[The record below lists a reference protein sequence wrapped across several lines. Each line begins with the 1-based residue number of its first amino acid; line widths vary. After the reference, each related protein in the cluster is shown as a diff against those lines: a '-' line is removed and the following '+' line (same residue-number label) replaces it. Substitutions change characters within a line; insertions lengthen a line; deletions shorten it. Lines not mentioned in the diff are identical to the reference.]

1 MPRRQLKGGSAKR
14 LIVFTQ
20 PQIDWLEIEAE
31 RREKNSKAKGGGAVS
46 VSHVVR
52 DAVVMYQ
59 AFYKALEEYVEET
72 RQTDVARV
80 PQEGQGK

>member
-1 MPRRQLKGGSAKR
+1 MRRKLSGGSAKR

-20 PQIDWLEIEAE
+20 PQIDWLEVEAE
-31 RREKNSKAKGGGAVS
+31 RRNKRSRDQGEGSIS

-59 AFYKALEEYVEET
+59 AFYEALEGYVEET
-72 RQTDVARV
+72 RKTDVARV
-80 PQEGQGK
+80 AEEKPGK